1 MSRSSARAHRSW
13 AIIYRVYYRNLT
25 SLCVNSFA
33 GTLARWDPLPWTETW
48 DVAEFEESC
57 ACVCTW
63 RDVKLLTC
71 WISGFCFWICFPLH
85 VSLQGDHPCTACD
98 SPTKRPQYMRI
109 SRLITV
115 TYLQVVFTAVA
126 WGLAENPSPTLSFR
140 GLHVCRNLDF
150 LTFFSEL
157 ERGRVSFQFNL
168 FCAGYGDGSFLI
180 LCRASS
186 PTHSCKWKCF
196 CM

>member
-1 MSRSSARAHRSW
+1 MQC
-13 AIIYRVYYRNLT
+13 V
-25 SLCVNSFA
+25 CVNHLKRCKISN
-33 GTLARWDPLPWTETW
+33 
-48 DVAEFEESC
+48 
-57 ACVCTW
+57 
-63 RDVKLLTC
+63 LL
-71 WISGFCFWICFPLH
+71 GFRFSVIGFDFH
-85 VSLQGDHPCTACD
+85 HFVGLQGGHPCTVCD
-98 SPTKRPQYMRI
+98 GPTKRPQYMRI